1 MQFQTRNPEPDPAT
15 VHWPSIRTQTP
26 WQVGVFGF
34 GKAEAPDKVAYFNPG
49 LVERAD
55 GLWLVAR
62 RSENRPGIS
71 IGMNSLMAFK
81 LDGHLAPMYGV
92 PIKMLPRFPGEHF
105 EDARVVQRHDTTW
118 VSCSNF
124 IVFPRKPKELWTGSQ
139 IAVCPVNERW
149 EATDRI
155 DPVYGNNAKQA
166 RGGNDIE
173 KNWLW
178 FWPGASNAPNNAGDG
193 GPHLVYSA
201 SGGEHRVVRFD
212 ERFAVQE
219 EWRTRFEPDWKW
231 GVVRGGTPPVRFG
244 REYWT
249 FFHSSLP
256 LATKYRRRY
265 YVGAY
270 SFEAQPPWRV
280 TQATARPLLAA
291 SDEDEWWPQKP
302 LVVFPCGAVL
312 QGSTWLVSMGVNDL
326 KCAWIKVPHV
336 ELATRMRPITAH
348 HKQR

>member
-1 MQFQTRNPEPDPAT
+1 VQFQTRNPEPDPAT

-201 SGGEHRVVRFD
+201 SGGEHRVVRFTNGL
-212 ERFAVQE
+212 RCRRNGGRGSS
-219 EWRTRFEPDWKW
+219 RTGSGAWY
-231 GVVRGGTPPVRFG
+231 GAG
-244 REYWT
+244 
-249 FFHSSLP
+249 
-256 LATKYRRRY
+256 RRRCAS
-265 YVGAY
+265 GA
-270 SFEAQPPWRV
+270 SIGRSSTAACRWR
-280 TQATARPLLAA
+280 R
-291 SDEDEWWPQKP
+291 SI
-302 LVVFPCGAVL
+302 GA
-312 QGSTWLVSMGVNDL
+312 GTTW
-326 KCAWIKVPHV
+326 AH
-336 ELATRMRPITAH
+336 TRLRRSRRGA
-348 HKQR
+348 

>member
-1 MQFQTRNPEPDPAT
+1 MRQVP
-15 VHWPSIRTQTP
+15 WP
-26 WQVGVFGF
+26 VGLFSF

-49 LVERAD
+49 LVERRD

-62 RSENRPGIS
+62 RSENRPGMT

-81 LDGHLAPMYGV
+81 LDGWLAPQYGV
-92 PIKMLPRFPGEHF
+92 PVKMLARFPGEHF
-105 EDARVVQRHDTTW
+105 EDARAVQRGDVTV

-124 IVFPRKPKELWTGSQ
+124 IVIPHKPKELWTGSQ
-139 IAVCPVNERW
+139 IAVCLVNERW

-166 RGGNDIE
+166 RTGNDIE

-178 FWPGASNAPNNAGDG
+178 FWPGAEDA
-193 GPHLVYSA
+193 PHLVYGA
-201 SGGEHRVVRFD
+201 NGEHVVVRFD
-212 ERFAVQE
+212 GKFHKEH
-219 EWRTRFEPDWKW
+219 EWRTRFTPEWAW

-265 YVGAY
+265 FMGAY
-270 SFEAQPPWRV
+270 SFEAEPPWRV
-280 TQATARPLLAA
+280 TQVTTRPLLAA

-326 KCAWIKVPHV
+326 KCAWMKVPHL
-336 ELATRMRPITAH
+336 ELAGRMRPVRWGRTDRH
-348 HKQR
+348 